1 MLFCCKN
8 NKQQTEKKIAKIGSK
23 INCVETKREHYI
35 LHQHWHSWKNDCL
48 FQVVLTSLLSLYSS
62 VYNCY
67 SLISNSTLITLS
79 CVQNRIIRSETCSWT
94 IIFCFVDTLVVIIFL
109 TIWKYFSKTNLVPVA
124 SLTVRSNKNDFEE
137 SHISPYTC

>member
-35 LHQHWHSWKNDCL
+35 LHQQRHSWKNDCL